1 MVRYGFLKGILA
13 AVIATSLVTTTV
25 YADEP
30 EVSCKEL
37 VDSYMEEQS
46 LQLLDT
52 TGYCYGEICSH
63 GDKPREG
70 IVAAAP
76 EWYGNT
82 CIIYEAIP
90 SDDGYTVGRSLGVYE
105 ILDTGYGAS
114 TGDGV
119 RSKIRKDKTSRGTIE
134 AGLCIDRYCSTIENV
149 KAWAKATGGKIFFQ
163 LIEAEG

>member
-1 MVRYGFLKGILA
+1 MVRFSFLKGAIA
-13 AVIATSLVTTTV
+13 AFAITSLFTV
-25 YADEP
+25 NVHASET
-30 EVSCKEL
+30 EISCKEL
-37 VDSYMEEQS
+37 ADSYIEEQS

-76 EWYGNT
+76 EWYGMT
-82 CIIYEAIP
+82 CIMYEAVP
-90 SDDGYTVGRSLGVYE
+90 CDDGYAVGKSLGVYE

-114 TGDGV
+114 TGDGIH
-119 RSKIRKDKTSRGTIE
+119 SKIRKDKTSRGTIE
-134 AGLCIDRYCSTIENV
+134 AGLCIDRYCSTLENV
-149 KAWAKATGGKIFFQ
+149 QAWAKATGGKIFFQ

>member
-13 AVIATSLVTTTV
+13 AVIATSLVATTV

-76 EWYGNT
+76 EWYGMT
-82 CIIYEAIP
+82 CIMYEAVP
-90 SDDGYTVGRSLGVYE
+90 CDDGYAVGKSLGVYE

-114 TGDGV
+114 TGDGIH
-119 RSKIRKDKTSRGTIE
+119 SKIRKDKTSRGTIE
-134 AGLCIDRYCSTIENV
+134 AGLCIDRYCSTLENV
-149 KAWAKATGGKIFFQ
+149 QAWAKATGGKIFFQ